1 MTKEYKVGMIGF
13 GFIGKV
19 HAYGHLNIPLFY
31 DQREFRS
38 RITHIC
44 TGHLETAEKGCAQV
58 GAEHAV
64 TDFREITENPD
75 IDIVDICTPNDRH
88 FEAVMSAIK
97 NGKHVYCDKPLTQEL
112 ADAEKIGEALKGYTG
127 IGQMTL
133 QNRFFPAT
141 LRAKQLIDEG
151 RIGEILEFRGQ
162 YLHSGSADPKAPY
175 KWKLAAGVINDLGSH
190 ILDLMNYL
198 IGPFAAVSAVT
209 HIAYP
214 ERPAAGEPG
223 RMVKVEAEDNMLATV
238 RLANGAYGN
247 ISASKIA
254 TGVEDGFGFEIHGS
268 RGALR
273 WEPMNLDKLFYYDMG
288 AAGTPIGGV
297 KGWTAIDCGQRYD
310 KPAGFPTPKAPI
322 GWLRG
327 HMHCLYTFLES
338 VHTMRQLGP
347 SLAEGVAMQRMLATV
362 DASAKAGGKW
372 MEL

>member
-1 MTKEYKVGMIGF
+1 MSKEYRVGMIGF

-19 HAYGHLNIPLFY
+19 HAYGHLNLPLFY
-31 DQREFRS
+31 DQQEFRS

-44 TGHLETAEKGCAQV
+44 TGHPESARKGCGQI

-75 IDIVDICTPNDRH
+75 IDIVDICTPNH
-88 FEAVMSAIK
+88 LHCEAVLSAIR
-97 NGKHVYCDKPLTQEL
+97 NGKHIYCDKPLTQNL
-112 ADAEKIGEALKGYTG
+112 ADAEKIAAALKDYRA

-141 LRAKQLIDEG
+141 LRAKQLIDAG

-175 KWKLAAGVINDLGSH
+175 KWKLAAGVVNDLGSH
-190 ILDLMNYL
+190 ILDLMNHL
-198 IGPFAAVSAVT
+198 IGPFAAISAVT

-214 ERPAAGEPG
+214 ERPAAGEPE
-223 RMVKVEAEDNMLATV
+223 RLVKVEAEDNMLATV
-238 RLANGAYGN
+238 RLANGAFGH

-273 WEPMNLDKLFYYDMG
+273 WEPMNLDKLYY
-288 AAGTPIGGV
+288 
-297 KGWTAIDCGQRYD
+297 
-310 KPAGFPTPKAPI
+310 
-322 GWLRG
+322 
-327 HMHCLYTFLES
+327 
-338 VHTMRQLGP
+338 
-347 SLAEGVAMQRMLATV
+347 
-362 DASAKAGGKW
+362 
-372 MEL
+372 

>member
-1 MTKEYKVGMIGF
+1 MKTYNVGMIGF

-19 HAYGHLNIPLFY
+19 HAYGHMNIPLFY
-31 DQREFRS
+31 AQSEFRS

-44 TGHLETAEKGCAQV
+44 TGHLETAQLGCTQT
-58 GAEHAV
+58 GAAHAV
-64 TDFREITENPD
+64 TDFREITENPE
-75 IDIVDICTPNDRH
+75 IDIVDVCTPNDRH
-88 FEAVMSAIK
+88 YEAVMSALK
-97 NGKHVYCDKPLTQEL
+97 NGKHVYCDKPLTQTL
-112 ADAEKIGEALKGYTG
+112 ADAEKIGEALKEYRG

-198 IGPFAAVSAVT
+198 IGPFAGLSAVT

-214 ERPAAGEPG
+214 ERPAAGDPS
-223 RMVKVEAEDNMLATV
+223 RLVKVEAEDNMLATV
-238 RLANGAYGN
+238 RLPNGAYGN

-268 RGALR
+268 KGALR
-273 WEPMNLDKLFYYDMG
+273 WEPMNLDKLFFYDMSAPG
-288 AAGTPIGGV
+288 APIGGMR
-297 KGWTAIDCGQRYD
+297 GWTAIDCGQRYD

-327 HMHCLYTFLES
+327 HMHCLYTFLKS
-338 VHTMRQLGP
+338 VHEGRQLGP
-347 SLAEGVAMQRMLATV
+347 SLAEGVAMQRMLAAV
-362 DASAKAGGKW
+362 AESAENNGKW
-372 MEL
+372 MAL